1 MTGQCATCRLRS
13 GSQSRVCGSK
23 LSLRLAWVVEG
34 ARLQLFQPQLQLL
47 DLPVQFLRL
56 APKLHA
62 PQLGNQ
68 QLQMLDLALVREQLL
83 MLRED
88 QRLQSSL
95 IQQIQ
100 VGKGCVG
107 SSHTPSMPSTLHR
120 KHSASHKKLCKSR
133 RGTQIAN
140 CGSAVRTGRRQ
151 SMPSNSIDN
160 CARVSETVPSV
171 ACGQMNRPR
180 SRRLA
185 NRQSPSPS
193 HHSTLIRS
201 PRRPRSRYA
210 FSPAARSSQ
219 QILQD
224 HT

>member
-1 MTGQCATCRLRS
+1 MTGQCATYRLRS

-56 APKLHA
+56 APNLHA

-107 SSHTPSMPSTLHR
+107 SSHTRSMPSTLHGGR
-120 KHSASHKKLCKSR
+120 SAAYK
-133 RGTQIAN
+133 
-140 CGSAVRTGRRQ
+140 
-151 SMPSNSIDN
+151 N
-160 CARVSETVPSV
+160 CA
-171 ACGQMNRPR
+171 NRTEELR
-180 SRRLA
+180 SPTAAPPCALDGA
-185 NRQSPSPS
+185 NRCLPTASITALASAKPCRPS
-193 HHSTLIRS
+193 LV
-201 PRRPRSRYA
+201 
-210 FSPAARSSQ
+210 AR
-219 QILQD
+219 
-224 HT
+224 